1 MHKNDKTA
9 FITIVILLLVIVGFL
24 YNITSNI
31 RKEPNP
37 GRPKE
42 VIMGD
47 RYQANLP
54 KLKKQY
60 KTYRTPLVVSKSF
73 IDNLSIQFLDQDE
86 LNTVW
91 NENVVGDRKGKRVHA
106 FAMIYKNSCSIF
118 IPEPENINNGWNDE
132 HMLREIGHEVLHC
145 LGATHERF

>member
-1 MHKNDKTA
+1 MHKDDKTA

-47 RYQANLP
+47 RYQAKLP

-60 KTYRTPLVVSKSF
+60 KSYRTPLVIPKKSVQNF
-73 IDNLSIQFLDQDE
+73 NVIFLKPE
-86 LNTVW
+86 KLNQTW
-91 NENVVGDRKGKRVHA
+91 NTNVEGDRKGKRVHA
-106 FAMIYKNSCSIF
+106 FTMKSKDGCSIYV
-118 IPEPENINNGWNDE
+118 PESTDGWNDE